1 MSARQNFLIF
11 ISNGSAETAD
21 TVAEGEVWGRGREG
35 EVQAAQNEN
44 VAQASA
50 EAENMAAVVLKSSA
64 YVIELLTELAFGQQ
78 LAC

>member
-21 TVAEGEVWGRGREG
+21 TVAEGEREERKRGTW
-35 EVQAAQNEN
+35 QATQNED
-44 VAQASA
+44 VAQA
-50 EAENMAAVVLKSSA
+50 EALNMAAVVLKSSA

>member
-21 TVAEGEVWGRGREG
+21 TVAEREREERKRGTW
-35 EVQAAQNEN
+35 QAAQNED
-44 VAQASA
+44 VAQA
-50 EAENMAAVVLKSSA
+50 EALNMAAVVLKSSA

>member
-21 TVAEGEVWGRGREG
+21 TVAEGEGNGGTW
-35 EVQAAQNEN
+35 QAAQNED
-44 VAQASA
+44 VAQA
-50 EAENMAAVVLKSSA
+50 EALNMAAVVLKSSA